1 MPSSTMVYNL
11 QPSIIPKHHAY
22 WHAVRF
28 CLLCVTNPG
37 QGYQSSPTTLA
48 VIHAVWA
55 LQSVLTLGHFDHIP
69 KIGICIAIVVVV
81 VAWSDGTA
89 ASPRSDREG
98 QHIPSGWETVFD
110 SHLIQPFISRPAWRT
125 FPTGITVL
133 LSGSQ
138 ENDQTPKSRRER
150 CIHSFISLPSLE
162 LNVKINA
169 FCWKTIAPGHDAV
182 SRATRA

>member
-11 QPSIIPKHHAY
+11 QSSKIPKHHAY

-81 VAWSDGTA
+81 VAWSAGTA
-89 ASPRSDREG
+89 ASPRSDRG
-98 QHIPSGWETVFD
+98 QHIPQRVGDCFRLASNPAIYFSAGLAD
-110 SHLIQPFISRPAWRT
+110 ISDRDHSIALWITREWPDAKKSARALYT
-125 FPTGITVL
+125 FVYFT
-133 LSGSQ
+133 
-138 ENDQTPKSRRER
+138 
-150 CIHSFISLPSLE
+150 
-162 LNVKINA
+162 
-169 FCWKTIAPGHDAV
+169 AV
-182 SRATRA
+182 SGIKR